1 MSRLFLSRNVEDGNG
16 RAGGEGPMP
25 AWGMSQVN
33 YLSPTAATSPDTGPL
48 SPQQRLAAVALASA
62 LKVATAGSSSSSAAH
77 VAASEA
83 HQVGGVGHTSGGG
96 NLLSGQSPGSRA
108 VLERAQLLAR

>member
-1 MSRLFLSRNVEDGNG
+1 
-16 RAGGEGPMP
+16 MP
-25 AWGMSQVN
+25 AWGVSQVN
-33 YLSPTAATSPDTGPL
+33 YLSPTAATGPDTGPL

-62 LKVATAGSSSSSAAH
+62 LKVATTGSSSSSEAH

-83 HQVGGVGHTSGGG
+83 PQVGGVSRTGGD